1 MILSIISCGRIN
13 HPPSSIIYKIKIP
26 TRVMVKAMV
35 TADHRI
41 NSKKA
46 VIERVI

>member
-1 MILSIISCGRIN
+1 MVLCKISDGSLN
-13 HPPSSIIYKIKIP
+13 HPSSDIINKTKMP

-35 TADHRI
+35 TTDHRI